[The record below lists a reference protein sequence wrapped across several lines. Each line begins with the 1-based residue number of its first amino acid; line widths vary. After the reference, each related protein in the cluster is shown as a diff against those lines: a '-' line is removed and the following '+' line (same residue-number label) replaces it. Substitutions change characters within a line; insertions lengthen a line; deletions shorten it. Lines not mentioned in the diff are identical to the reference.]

1 MVAICR
7 NHHRWKHSHEDG
19 GLIVKVKTAGL
30 SGVQLDYAVAVA
42 LGVKDSIKLRP
53 FTNCP
58 AYPQKYVWLDKGS
71 SCFSPSSNWMA
82 CGPLIEQFKLSLYL
96 HSEYEINGEGV
107 YDVYEAGCSAD
118 WFVDASTPD
127 QVSTDPKVAI
137 CRAVVA
143 SKLGDEVDIPDE
155 LMESK

>member
-1 MVAICR
+1 M
-7 NHHRWKHSHEDG
+7 
-19 GLIVKVKTAGL
+19 KVKTAEL

-82 CGPLIEQFKLSLYL
+82 CGQLIETGLISCYA
-96 HSEYEINGEGV
+96 SINPEDETV
-107 YDVYEAGCSAD
+107 YHWCAAKE
-118 WFVDASTPD
+118 
-127 QVSTDPKVAI
+127 VSDYRKRRGFTDSDPKVAI

-155 LMESK
+155 LMEVR

>member
-1 MVAICR
+1 M
-7 NHHRWKHSHEDG
+7 
-19 GLIVKVKTAGL
+19 KVKTSEL
-30 SGVQLDYAVAVA
+30 SGAALDWSVAKATRKEMPSVNQWI
-42 LGVKDSIKLRP
+42 LWDDYHPTR
-53 FTNCP
+53 N
-58 AYPQKYVWLDKGS
+58 WLH
-71 SCFSPSSNWMA
+71 

-127 QVSTDPKVAI
+127 PVSTDPKVAI

-143 SKLGDEVDIPDE
+143 SRIGDEVDIPDE
-155 LMESK
+155 LMESEQ